1 MRRALWLGLFLTA
14 GCDDHTFPLPGEGG
28 GGDGPAY
35 TSDWEGAQEFM
46 GDHCEGCHPQLSAP
60 DMPIDIADDI
70 IDGSGRYIV
79 PGDPM
84 ASEFWLVIIDES
96 EQTSI
101 MPLGIAQPLPENV
114 VQPIFDWIEAGASL
128 E

>member
-1 MRRALWLGLFLTA
+1 MRRVLCLGLVLAA

-28 GGDGPAY
+28 GGGDSY
-35 TSDWEGAQEFM
+35 TADWDGAQAFM
-46 GDHCEGCHPQLSAP
+46 GDHCEGCHPSLSEP
-60 DMPIDIADDI
+60 EMPIGIADDI
-70 IDGSGRYIV
+70 IDGNGRYIV

-84 ASEFWLVIIDES
+84 ASEFWLVITDQS
-96 EQTSI
+96 DQTSI
-101 MPLGIAQPLPENV
+101 MPLGAAQPLPDNV